1 MPLTPGPTRP
11 LRWIGALTPA
21 QAARPWRRR
30 AHPARSICRNA
41 SFSCVDCGVTFTGT
55 SYREHTSCI
64 SEAEKYQKS
73 LYNGGKSKNKGGA
86 NAPPAANG
94 SGASASPAPK
104 PKPKPDTPRKKAY
117 WEESTTDEDS
127 SDDEGAAS
135 KKPAAKPA
143 EAKTDSGS
151 KKTEAKAEASSKKA
165 KEDAAAAVSGAEQQP
180 ASEADAA
187 PAAKPKKA
195 KRAAEAA
202 EEPTPKKA
210 KAAPEAAPEATP
222 DDAGSE
228 KKKKKKEKKNKD
240 KAAEGEDGASGTAT
254 ASAPLTVADLVAADQ
269 LDAAISAAALDVAR
283 ARRKEEPEAGP
294 FTLGAFEAAVVSRLQ
309 WGGCT
314 IEKKELR
321 QRVRDQLTV
330 DLDAAGTALL
340 LR

>member
-1 MPLTPGPTRP
+1 
-11 LRWIGALTPA
+11 LRWISVLTLVH
-21 QAARPWRRR
+21 
-30 AHPARSICRNA
+30 AHTQGYGVRHPRSICRNA

-73 LYNGGKSKNKGGA
+73 LYNGSKNKNKGGNSA
-86 NAPPAANG
+86 TSSANG
-94 SGASASPAPK
+94 NASASPAPK
-104 PKPKPDTPRKKAY
+104 AKSKPDTPRKKAY

-127 SDDEGAAS
+127 SDDEDPAS
-135 KKPAAKPA
+135 KKPAAKTA
-143 EAKTDSGS
+143 EVKTDNGSGS
-151 KKTEAKAEASSKKA
+151 SSKKSEG
-165 KEDAAAAVSGAEQQP
+165 KTDGSGKKTKGDAAAAVSGAEQQP

-195 KRAAEAA
+195 KRGVETA

-210 KAAPEAAPEATP
+210 RAVSEAAVEVTP
-222 DDAGSE
+222 DDAASE
-228 KKKKKKEKKNKD
+228 KKKKKKNKV
-240 KAAEGEDGASGTAT
+240 KATEGEDGESGTAT
-254 ASAPLTVADLVAADQ
+254 ALAPLTVADLIAADQ

-283 ARRKEEPEAGP
+283 ARRMEELESEP
-294 FTLGAFEAAVVSRLQ
+294 FTLAAFEAAVVRRLQ

-314 IEKKELR
+314 VEKKELR